1 MDKNELLEKIKDI
14 KDLSDARTDLQ
25 KLDEILNDGSK
36 FRMQS
41 NKVYHEIADKSDY
54 LPYIVIERTKC
65 KLTYGDIPFEK
76 ITNYMAR
83 RKIISMLRDAVVA
96 YIVTELEKKVTE
108 DK

>member
-1 MDKNELLEKIKDI
+1 MDNKELLEIIKDI
-14 KDLSDARTDLQ
+14 KDMSDARTDLQ
-25 KLDEILNDGSK
+25 KLDEILNDRSK

-41 NKVYHEIADKSDY
+41 NKAYHEIADKLDY

-65 KLTYGDIPFEK
+65 NLTYGDIPFEK

-96 YIVTELEKKVTE
+96 YIIVELEKKVTE

>member
-1 MDKNELLEKIKDI
+1 MDKKELFATIKDI

-36 FRMQS
+36 FKMQS

-54 LPYIVIERTKC
+54 LPFIVLERTKC

-76 ITNYMAR
+76 ITNHMAR
-83 RKIISMLRDAVVA
+83 RRIISMLRNAVVA
-96 YIVTELEKKVTE
+96 YIVVKLEKKVTE